1 MKKRLKS
8 TLVNMLNLLLEIWN
22 HDDPIEKKVK
32 KNNKFQ
38 SPTNL
43 ILRDEIKTKFI

>member
-1 MKKRLKS
+1 MKKRPKS

-22 HDDPIEKKVK
+22 NDDPIEKKVK

-43 ILRDEIKTKFI
+43 ILRDEIKIKFI